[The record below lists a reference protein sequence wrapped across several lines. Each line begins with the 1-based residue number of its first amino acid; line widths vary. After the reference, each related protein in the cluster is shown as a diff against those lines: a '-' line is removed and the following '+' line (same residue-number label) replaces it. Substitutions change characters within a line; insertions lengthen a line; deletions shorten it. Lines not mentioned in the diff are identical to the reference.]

1 MNLFWAF
8 FYNTVGIPIAAGVFY
23 YAFGLKL
30 NPMFAAAAMSLSS
43 VCVVLNALRLR
54 FFKPKHDTSETRPA
68 TAGAPVDGGQT
79 ILKEDTKME
88 KTIKVNGMSCGHC
101 TASVEKALL
110 ALDGVTAAKA
120 DLEKKSATVTLEKDI
135 DAQVLVDTVNA
146 AGYEASL

>member
-1 MNLFWAF
+1 
-8 FYNTVGIPIAAGVFY
+8 
-23 YAFGLKL
+23 
-30 NPMFAAAAMSLSS
+30 
-43 VCVVLNALRLR
+43 
-54 FFKPKHDTSETRPA
+54 
-68 TAGAPVDGGQT
+68 
-79 ILKEDTKME
+79 
-88 KTIKVNGMSCGHC
+88 MSCGHC